1 MPYFNLSIAEEKLFK
16 ELLEQS
22 EFSIGDIVT
31 ITKSGGNDSQ
41 FPGYSFFESDSE
53 SSHRI
58 VLTKSVP
65 LTGYIDE
72 IYLNAAGELSFKIK
86 RFDSEDEY
94 YVVRERFLNSVDTF
108 TYMVE
113 TIKKEL
119 DE

>member
-31 ITKSGGNDSQ
+31 ITKGGGNDSS
-41 FPGYSFFESDSE
+41 FPSFPFSKSDSE
-53 SSHRI
+53 SLHKI
-58 VLTKSVP
+58 VLVTQVP

-72 IYLNAAGELSFKIK
+72 IYLNSEDELSFKIK

-94 YVVRERFLNSVDTF
+94 YVVRERFLNLVDTL
-108 TYMVE
+108 TYMIG
-113 TIKKEL
+113 TIQREL
-119 DE
+119 NE